1 MYPEL
6 QNHFDTE
13 NVFDKNCMKVN
24 LTSLLERSD
33 AQLTEHRYLLK
44 HLMKLYD
51 FLVRL
56 ESSCDTQES
65 QGCR

>member
-1 MYPEL
+1 LYPEL

-24 LTSLLERSD
+24 MTSLLERSD
-33 AQLTEHRYLLK
+33 TQLTEHRSLLK
-44 HLMKLYD
+44 YLMKLYD

-56 ESSCDTQES
+56 GSTCDDTQ
-65 QGCR
+65 GRR